1 MTLEANR
8 PASSIAVTAFHGI
21 VVRKDALRAKCIPVA
36 DVLHALEAT
45 APLDE
50 DGELL
55 SFGPSFGEEALH
67 EFIRRLEAL
76 GLDYFTDYCTIS
88 ADIPEWCALRASS
101 NSELDA

>member
-8 PASSIAVTAFHGI
+8 PVSSIAVTACHRI
-21 VVRKDALRAKCIPVA
+21 VVRKDALRAKCIPVG
-36 DVLHALEAT
+36 DVLHALKAT

-50 DGELL
+50 DGQLI
-55 SFGPSFGEEALH
+55 SFGPSLGEEALH

-76 GLDYFTDYCTIS
+76 GLDYFTDYFTIS
-88 ADIPEWCALRASS
+88 ADIPEWCALHASS

>member
-21 VVRKDALRAKCIPVA
+21 VVRKDALRAKSIPVGE
-36 DVLHALEAT
+36 VLNALEAA

-88 ADIPEWCALRASS
+88 ADIPDWCAMRASV
-101 NSELDA
+101 DRTK